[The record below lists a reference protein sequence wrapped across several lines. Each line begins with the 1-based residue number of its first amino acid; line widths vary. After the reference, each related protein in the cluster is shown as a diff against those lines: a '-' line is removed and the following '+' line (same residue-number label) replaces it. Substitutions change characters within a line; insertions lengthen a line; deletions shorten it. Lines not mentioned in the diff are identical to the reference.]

1 MRSNKRSF
9 QQKLGTLSQRCPLI
23 AQVNVIALTPSG
35 KSMVYQKAWQNAD
48 SKESFALC
56 KFNGA
61 DNAVTQINLFTLS
74 LLSKWLWLSVIKA
87 LNTLKLFYSHSQD
100 LHSRPGFNSFKGKH
114 QMSLRSSIHSLGRC
128 MLFFIW
134 LLKEDFTIC
143 NALNWTTQ
151 PIANLNSTIR
161 WWMRFRQHL

>member
-1 MRSNKRSF
+1 MRKH
-9 QQKLGTLSQRCPLI
+9 GE
-23 AQVNVIALTPSG
+23 
-35 KSMVYQKAWQNAD
+35 MQNP
-48 SKESFALC
+48 ESFPLC
-56 KFNGA
+56 KVTGA
-61 DNAVTQINLFTLS
+61 DGAVTTINLFTLS

-128 MLFFIW
+128 LFFIW
-134 LLKEDFTIC
+134 LLEEDFTIC

-161 WWMRFRQHL
+161 WWMRFRQHLQKLRTSYHSWFVLVATTSHTPIG